1 MLLRLPLRLL
11 PLAALL
17 MLLAACAGSEDAR
30 GVGPTVLAA
39 SSLQEALTE
48 VADAWAGQGHPQPR
62 LSFAASSALAR
73 QIEGGA
79 PADLYLSAD
88 EEWMDRLAEE
98 GLLRDGSRADLL
110 TNELVLI
117 ARADAPAEG
126 LDALGSGRL
135 ALADPD
141 VVPAGR
147 YARAGLESLGLWQ
160 RVAGRIVP
168 AENVR
173 AALVLVER
181 GEVPLGIVYGTDAQA
196 SDEVTVVYRFPPESH
211 PPIRYP
217 VAVLATSD
225 HAEAANFRAF
235 LSSGEAQR
243 IFERHGFGAA
253 QGAGR

>member
-1 MLLRLPLRLL
+1 
-11 PLAALL
+11 

-79 PADLYLSAD
+79 PADLFLSAD
-88 EEWMDRLAEE
+88 EEWMDRLADE
-98 GLLRDGSRADLL
+98 GLLRQGSRADLL
-110 TNELVLI
+110 TNQLVLI
-117 ARADAPAEG
+117 APADTPADGPE
-126 LDALGSGRL
+126 ALGSGRL
-135 ALADPD
+135 ALADPEA
-141 VVPAGR
+141 VPAGR
-147 YARAGLESLGLWQ
+147 YARAALESLGLWHD
-160 RVAGRIVP
+160 VARRIVP

-173 AALVLVER
+173 AALALVER
-181 GEVPLGIVYGTDAQA
+181 GEVPLGIVYATDAQA
-196 SDEVTVVYRFPPESH
+196 SDEVRVVYRFSSESH

-225 HAEAANFRAF
+225 HTEAADFRAY
-235 LSSGEAQR
+235 LASAEAQR